1 MRLLLETALAL
12 FAGLMMTRVFKYL
25 KMNFP
30 DVTAFLIAG
39 VLVGPYALGRLGIHG
54 VGFNTVEDVESV
66 SILSNVALGFI
77 AFDIGNEFRLA
88 HLRQTGKTATV
99 IGIIQ
104 AVLAAL
110 MVDAVL
116 IILHLILGPEVLP
129 LPVAITLGAIASA
142 TAPAATL
149 MVVRQYKAKG
159 PVTDLLLPI
168 VALDDAVGLVVFSV
182 SFGIAQAMTG
192 GRLDVVSV
200 IINPLLEIVCS
211 LILGA
216 AMGWLLTQVE
226 KIFFSNSNRLSM
238 TISFVIMTIAM
249 ASREFEL
256 GNGVKIGF
264 SSLLV
269 CMMLGT
275 MFCNLSEYS
284 VDIMNRSSKW
294 TSPLY
299 AVFFVLSGAEL
310 DLGVF
315 RYPSIILI
323 GVVYILVRCAGKY
336 CGARWSSTMM
346 HCNETVRK
354 YLGITLFPQAGVA
367 LGMVVTAQAL
377 GDEMGS
383 MIRNII
389 LFSVLVYE
397 LVGPQLTRIALT
409 CAGEIKAGAGDA
421 GNRARFEKKAKIT
434 KAE

>member
-25 KMNFP
+25 KLNFP

-39 VLVGPYALGRLGIHG
+39 VLVGPYALGSLGIHG
-54 VGFNTVEDVESV
+54 IGFNTMEDVESV
-66 SILSNVALGFI
+66 SVLSNVALGFI

-88 HLRQTGKTATV
+88 QLKHTGKTATV

-104 AVLAAL
+104 SVFATLL
-110 MVDAVL
+110 VDAVL
-116 IILHLILGPEVLP
+116 IALHFILGPEILP
-129 LPVAITLGAIASA
+129 IPVAITLGAIASA

-159 PVTDLLLPI
+159 PVTELLLPI

-182 SFGIAQAMTG
+182 SFGIAQAMVG
-192 GRLDVVSV
+192 GKLDVVSV
-200 IINPLLEIVCS
+200 IINPLLEIICS
-211 LILGA
+211 LVLGA

-226 KIFFSNSNRLSM
+226 KVFFSNSNRLSM

-249 ASREFEL
+249 ASREFEI
-256 GNGVKIGF
+256 GGGVKIGF

-315 RYPSIILI
+315 RYPAIVLI

-336 CGARWSSTMM
+336 YGARWSSSLM

-377 GDEMGS
+377 GEEMGG
-383 MIRNII
+383 MVRNII
-389 LFSVLVYE
+389 LFSVLIYE
-397 LVGPQLTRIALT
+397 LIGPQLTRIALT
-409 CAGEIKAGAGDA
+409 NAGEIKAGKDDA
-421 GNRARFEKKAKIT
+421 GNRARFEKKAKI
-434 KAE
+434 ARS